1 MGKIKLQKMSA
12 KKIII
17 ACLLVIALVVQ
28 FAFLSFLFKGLT
40 PEEDKKDEN
49 VVMSYTSNG
58 NFNYKV
64 YLKNNEFINEE
75 YLGEGEAYILDLID
89 HININYLYRFSSTEK
104 TNVSG
109 TNKLVVKLKAYY
121 KEASSTGGNSELLS
135 KEKVIEEKVISFN
148 DKAYSTL
155 GTYDL
160 YLDEYLRILKEFQS
174 QVKISVDGYVE
185 ITSDTAFN
193 GTIGGASYNDSYSNT
208 LKVPLSSSVIK
219 IENSKGNEKTNKV
232 YEGDLVKTN
241 KTVLGYIVVAN
252 IVVFLIICLLLKQL
266 FVFTSKSE
274 YEAELSKLLKNYDD
288 IIVNTTTLLDIEKYK
303 LIEIEEFKEILNL
316 SRELLL
322 PIMNYEV
329 NKGSVTWF
337 YVIKDN
343 MLYRYIVSKNKLEKE
358 KIKKEEESIKNKLP
372 IDNAKK
378 GLKDFLTKLKE
389 KISNII
395 INIKSKLKKKN
406 EVSNKDRFLNDDNE
420 EKKDEE

>member
-1 MGKIKLQKMSA
+1 MMKKINLKDVKIK
-12 KKIII
+12 KILISI
-17 ACLLVIALVVQ
+17 LLVIALVIQ
-28 FAFLSFLFKGLT
+28 FAFLSYLFKAVV
-40 PEEDKKDEN
+40 PKDKNEDEN
-49 VVMSYTSNG
+49 VVMSYTSSG
-58 NFNYKV
+58 NLDYRVF
-64 YLKNNEFINEE
+64 LKPNEFINKE
-75 YLGEGEAYILDLID
+75 YLGSGEAYILNLID
-89 HININYLYRFSSTEK
+89 YIELSPVYNFKSTAK
-104 TNVSG
+104 TSVTG
-109 TNKLVVKLKAYY
+109 TNKLVARLKVYY
-121 KEASSTGGNSELLS
+121 KESSGGNNPEVLQR
-135 KEKVIEEKVISFN
+135 EVV
-148 DKAYSTL
+148 
-155 GTYDL
+155 
-160 YLDEYLRILKEFQS
+160 LDERLMSFEESQYSLGNSYKLNLDYYKGVLEDFQKE
-174 QVKISVDGYVE
+174 VKISMDGYVE
-185 ITSDTAFN
+185 VAYETEFS
-193 GTIGGASYNDSYSNT
+193 GKIGGASYKDSFASEI
-208 LKVPLSSSVIK
+208 KIPLNKSVIEIDK
-219 IENSKGNEKTNKV
+219 ISKQDKTAKV

-241 KTVLGYIVVAN
+241 KTVMGYIVAVN
-252 IVVFLIICLLLKQL
+252 VFVFLIICLLLRKL
-266 FVFTSKSE
+266 FAFTNRNE
-274 YEAELSKLLKNYDD
+274 YQRTISKLLKDYDD
-288 IIVNTTTLLDIEKYK
+288 IIVNTNTIIDTKKYSV
-303 LIEIEEFKEILNL
+303 IEITEFKEILNL